1 MQIAAAQ
8 QEMSAAHVRGAPG
21 VLVSGLVWLIAA
33 WLWQR
38 HGVVNG
44 FYGLFVGG
52 IAIFPVSVLLSRVL
66 FRAPRASKGNPL
78 ERLAI
83 ESTVV
88 LLAGTLLAWRLLGV
102 APELA
107 FPAMAVTIGA
117 RYFLFRTLYGNPI
130 YWVLGGALVTVGGLV
145 ALERITL
152 PVNLALIIG
161 AIEICAA
168 VAILLLGRW
177 VGAGK
182 AGRLVEPSTQAGSG
196 Q

>member
-8 QEMSAAHVRGAPG
+8 QEMSDAHVRGAPG
-21 VLVSGLVWLIAA
+21 VLVSGLVWLVAA

-52 IAIFPVSVLLSRVL
+52 IMIFPVSVLLSRVL

-88 LLAGTLLAWRLLGV
+88 LLAGTLLAWRLLGA

-130 YWVLGGALVTVGGLV
+130 YWILGGAIVAVGGLV

-152 PVNLALIIG
+152 PINLALIIG
-161 AIEICAA
+161 AIEVSLA
-168 VAILLLGRW
+168 
-177 VGAGK
+177 
-182 AGRLVEPSTQAGSG
+182 LVIFLSGTWIGPKPSRRGDPQSART
-196 Q
+196 

>member
-8 QEMSAAHVRGAPG
+8 QEMSTAHVRGAPG
-21 VLVSGLVWLIAA
+21 VLVSGLVWLTAA

-52 IAIFPVSVLLSRVL
+52 ILIFPASVPLSRLL
-66 FRAPRASKGNPL
+66 FRAPGASKGNPL

-88 LLAGTLLAWRLLGV
+88 LLAGTLLAWCFLGA

-117 RYFLFRTLYGNPI
+117 RYFLFRTIYGNPI
-130 YWVLGGALVTVGGLV
+130 YWILGGAIVAIGGLV

-161 AIEICAA
+161 AIEVSLAMVIFLSGTW
-168 VAILLLGRW
+168 ISR
-177 VGAGK
+177 
-182 AGRLVEPSTQAGSG
+182 PSARQTGS
-196 Q
+196 